1 MHGVLARAI
10 EPHLPLQQALDDWN
24 GMSAAMADPPRQ
36 RVPQVERYF
45 GEPPTQT
52 S

>member
-1 MHGVLARAI
+1 MHGLLARAI
-10 EPHLPLQQALDDWN
+10 EPHLPLQQAIDDWN
-24 GMSAAMADPPRQ
+24 RMSADLADPPRQ

-45 GEPPTQT
+45 GELPTQT